1 MKKVEIKRGFQVP
14 ELLLNDTIK
23 YLIVAPISERN
34 VYRIYAHH
42 GEGKWSIFYQ
52 NPKKGF
58 CHLYST
64 DFPTNTLNICRDLL
78 NILDIGGKLSISIK
92 EG

>member
-23 YLIVAPISERN
+23 YLIVAPVSERN

-42 GEGKWSIFYQ
+42 GRDRWSIFYQ
-52 NPKKGF
+52 EPKEGIS
-58 CHLYST
+58 HLYSA
-64 DFPTNTLNICRDLL
+64 DSPTNTLDICRDLL
-78 NILDIGGKLSISIK
+78 DILDIDGELSISIK